1 MLPLTAS
8 DTNHLQMA
16 RFALILSI
24 LIGLGAAFLG
34 YKATEQAKVLQTDL
48 SSAKADRDTA
58 KSNLKKK
65 EGELADAKKAQAD
78 AEEAQKKA
86 EGDLTKA
93 QSDLTAAQSAKKM
106 AEDAAS
112 EASTKLATAQKD
124 LEDLTAQL
132 KEFGGTAAEIK
143 AKLTDLSESKTKLE
157 NELAADKLA
166 LDAAVK
172 AKEVAEAKVSGLD
185 RIISEYKQNYVKNG
199 LQGKVLAYNPGW
211 NFVVV
216 NIGDKAG
223 LKSGVQMV
231 VTRAGAMIGKLKV
244 TTVEPSTAIAD
255 VLPGTLAR
263 GESVQPG
270 DTVIYEGTR

>member
-1 MLPLTAS
+1 
-8 DTNHLQMA
+8 MA
-16 RFALILSI
+16 RYALIFSI

-58 KSNLKKK
+58 KTQLKKK

-78 AEEAQKKA
+78 AEDAQKKA
-86 EGDLTKA
+86 ETD
-93 QSDLTAAQSAKKM
+93 
-106 AEDAAS
+106 
-112 EASTKLATAQKD
+112 LATAKMEAD
-124 LEDLTAQL
+124 
-132 KEFGGTAAEIK
+132 K
-143 AKLTDLSESKTKLE
+143 AKADLAKAEAAQKEAEQNYAAAKADLDKINEIFKDVKPDELRAKIAELNDAKTKLETELSESKQVQ
-157 NELAADKLA
+157 AALQK
-166 LDAAVK
+166 K
-172 AKEVAEAKVSGLD
+172 ADEAEAQFAAKD
-185 RIISEYKQNYVKNG
+185 RAIKEYKDQYVRNG

-231 VTRAGAMIGKLKV
+231 VTRAGAMIGKVKV
-244 TTVEPSTAIAD
+244 STVEPSTAIAD